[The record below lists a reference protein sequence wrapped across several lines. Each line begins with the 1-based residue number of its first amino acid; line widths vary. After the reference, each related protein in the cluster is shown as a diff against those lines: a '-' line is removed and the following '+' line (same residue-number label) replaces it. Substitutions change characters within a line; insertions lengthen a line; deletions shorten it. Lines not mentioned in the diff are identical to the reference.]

1 LSAAGLAGEHAFVI
15 VAYGRSPFLE
25 GCLATLAAQTL
36 RSRVVVATSTPSPDI
51 AAAAQR
57 FGAELRVNPQA
68 EGIGADWNFGLTATA
83 ARYVTL
89 AHQDDTYRP
98 AFLERTL
105 ELFARRPQGGVCF
118 TGYDEVDDDGAVTA
132 SRISRVKHLIEAATL
147 GAGEAFR
154 GGRLK
159 PFLAFGNPLPCS
171 SVTFDRARLADF
183 RFSLDHQ
190 SNLDWDA
197 WWRLAEQG
205 ETFLRRRE
213 RLVGRRHNPLTAT
226 SALIASG
233 RRRQEDLEMF
243 RRIWPR
249 PIADAVAWLY
259 RAGY

>member
-1 LSAAGLAGEHAFVI
+1 MSGAGLAAQHAFV
-15 VAYGRSPFLE
+15 VAAYGQSPFLD
-25 GCLATLAAQTL
+25 GCLATLAAQTVA
-36 RSRVVVATSTPSPDI
+36 SRVVIATSTPSPFI
-51 AAAAQR
+51 TAAATR
-57 FGAELRVNPQA
+57 FGAELQVNPRR
-68 EGIGADWNFGLTATA
+68 EGIGADWNFGLAATS

-98 AFLERTL
+98 TFLERTL
-105 ELFARRPQGGVCF
+105 DLFARHPEGAVSF
-118 TGYDEVDDDGAVTA
+118 TGYDEVDDEGLAT
-132 SRISRVKHLIEAATL
+132 SSKISRVKHLIETVTL
-147 GAGEAFR
+147 GGGEVFR
-154 GGRLK
+154 GGRLR

-171 SVTFDRARLADF
+171 SVTFDRSRLADF

-197 WWRLAEQG
+197 WLRLVDRG
-205 ETFLRRRE
+205 ETFLRSRE

-249 PIADAVAWLY
+249 PIADAIAWLY